1 MQTMS
6 HQQPLIEC
14 VPNFSE
20 GCRADV
26 IRQIAAA
33 IEQVAGVR
41 LLHVDPGVA
50 ANRTVYTFIGEPH
63 VVCEAA
69 FQAVKTA
76 GRLIDMRQQ
85 HGTHPRIGATDVLP
99 LVPVRGIT
107 LEQCAQLARQLAQRI
122 ATELRIPCYAY
133 EAAALRS
140 EHVNLADCRRGEYEG
155 LAQRMGDAL
164 EQPDYGARPW
174 DDDMARTGCTVVGAR
189 NFLVAVNFNL
199 NTQSVSVAKNIAA
212 RIREKGGGLK
222 CVKAIGW
229 YIDEYGIAQVST
241 NLTNFHVTS
250 LRQLYDAVCR
260 EAQKEGVR
268 VTGTE
273 IIGLVPQEAL
283 GGDIEKAIQTYH
295 LDDLCPFVPEKKV
308 LELLY

>member
-1 MQTMS
+1 MN
-6 HQQPLIEC
+6 HQNTLIEC

-20 GCRADV
+20 GRNTEV
-26 IRQIAAA
+26 LQQIAAA
-33 IEQVAGVR
+33 IEQVPGVR
-41 LLHVDPGVA
+41 LLHVDQGA
-50 ANRTVYTFIGEPH
+50 AAHRTVFTFLGEPSA
-63 VVCEAA
+63 VCEAA

-76 GRLIDMRQQ
+76 GRLIDMRQH

-107 LEQCAQLARQLAQRI
+107 LAECAELARQLAQRI

-133 EAAALRS
+133 EAAALRP
-140 EHVNLADCRRGEYEG
+140 EHRNLADCRRGEYEG
-155 LAQRMGDAL
+155 LAERMDNGI
-164 EQPDYGARPW
+164 EQPDYGARPF

-199 NTQSVSVAKNIAA
+199 DTKSVSVAKAIAA

-229 YIDEYGIAQVST
+229 YIDEFGIAQVST
-241 NLTNFHVTS
+241 NLTDFHVTS
-250 LRQLYDAVCR
+250 LSTLYEAVCR
-260 EAQKEGVR
+260 EAEKEHVH

-308 LELLY
+308 LEYLF